1 MDSSTEQIDLLLGDI
16 AAYIGANFSDKVGY
30 YPLSLCQ
37 ELSEMADLVR
47 STLGQSL
54 SESDR
59 AAQAARLNTAFEAL
73 KNKVKTASIN
83 QPKATTASE
92 THLYT
97 LCTPLRES
105 RYVTSQ
111 GSGQQLIGQTAA
123 STAALWKFEERTD
136 GTFNI
141 VSSQEGLY
149 ISPNSSKNT
158 ALTTVAAI
166 PGSGWT
172 IKPADEVGYVIIT
185 SGTAEFNQTT
195 SPNGYK
201 IFNWGDGTN
210 TTDTGCKYRIEE
222 VEMPQVSN
230 DQTYYWYTM
239 CTPLRFSRYATGKGA
254 GEALVGETE
263 ATLAA
268 QWKLTA
274 RTDGS
279 YNIICRADGTFVSPN
294 SANNTA
300 LRTVADEPSAGWSI
314 SPAATLGYYIITSGT
329 AQFNQTNNASLNWNV
344 YNWGN
349 GTNTTDTGCQYLFAL
364 AEKEEQVPSGIASTA
379 FGQPKQTTVYDIAG
393 RRVANPGKGVYIV
406 NGKKQILK

>member
-1 MDSSTEQIDLLLGDI
+1 
-16 AAYIGANFSDKVGY
+16 
-30 YPLSLCQ
+30 
-37 ELSEMADLVR
+37 
-47 STLGQSL
+47 
-54 SESDR
+54 
-59 AAQAARLNTAFEAL
+59 
-73 KNKVKTASIN
+73 
-83 QPKATTASE
+83 
-92 THLYT
+92 
-97 LCTPLRES
+97 
-105 RYVTSQ
+105 
-111 GSGQQLIGQTAA
+111 
-123 STAALWKFEERTD
+123 
-136 GTFNI
+136 
-141 VSSQEGLY
+141 
-149 ISPNSSKNT
+149 
-158 ALTTVAAI
+158 
-166 PGSGWT
+166 
-172 IKPADEVGYVIIT
+172 
-185 SGTAEFNQTT
+185 
-195 SPNGYK
+195 
-201 IFNWGDGTN
+201 
-210 TTDTGCKYRIEE
+210 
-222 VEMPQVSN
+222 MPQVSN

-263 ATLAA
+263 ATLAS
-268 QWKLTA
+268 QWKLTT

-364 AEKEEQVPSGIASTA
+364 AEKEEQTPSGIASTA

-406 NGKKQILK
+406 NGKKQILN